1 VSGQIKA
8 KMRVWSNKPGSLASD
23 GSKASEQVTLS
34 AVYSS
39 DPNSENYSYS
49 QATPNANL
57 SMYISNPEAFDFFQ
71 EGDEIVV
78 TFEKAGKSAGE

>member
-1 VSGQIKA
+1 VSRQIRA

-23 GSKASEQVTLS
+23 GSKASEYVTLG

-49 QATPNANL
+49 QATPNASL
-57 SMYISNPEAFDFFQ
+57 TMGISNAEAFDFFE
-71 EGDEIVV
+71 EGSEYVL
-78 TFEKAGKSAGE
+78 TFEKAEKAE